1 MKTINNESFSY
12 TLPLTTIVSDLK
24 RMLRDSTTIDIPR
37 QRLIFRGRVLQDH
50 LLLTDY
56 SIACGNVL
64 HMVARPT
71 ADTEAVDEAARN
83 VMQSTA
89 NHPAATSSSY
99 GISQFSNEVNNLQGS
114 QSVAEGNQLQQL
126 ARNELELLDQLLS
139 GQPQGQQEPDAALH
153 SQHQHDLQRQ
163 QLFSSDISS
172 YSFQSTSRFA
182 VVPSSTSAGAPSS
195 SSLAPTPF
203 SPTTSTSPRPHVN
216 SSSDSIERIRQGLLT
231 IETIIST
238 FEADTTAST
247 SQPLNSTRISAPVTS
262 AAANSNSE
270 TTSTIPGK
278 SVRQS
283 GSSLSNTAESILS
296 ETNCVTDGVGIKDED
311 DLQLNNGNSDL
322 KDSAVFEKA
331 AGVGLN
337 NLPNSFHSTGSEGQR
352 ETETET
358 HITNT
363 DKDNINSS
371 APSVKPIDVSKG
383 GQESLCSPV
392 EADLSSDSASAAAL
406 QLNLNLKS
414 ESEAEILSETETETE
429 ALKGAVSEPDI
440 VQLKEETPSRPRDS
454 QNQSQSQS
462 QNQSQRQREVKRRY
476 FVGQWVDVKDTVSQW
491 LEATVMMIDEDG
503 QRVFIHYNGW

>member
-1 MKTINNESFSY
+1 VKTINNESFSY

-50 LLLTDY
+50 VLLTDY

-83 VMQSTA
+83 AMQSTA
-89 NHPAATSSSY
+89 SHPAATSSSY
-99 GISQFSNEVNNLQGS
+99 GISQFSNEVNNLQGNP
-114 QSVAEGNQLQQL
+114 SVAEGNQLQQL

-139 GQPQGQQEPDAALH
+139 GQPRGQQEPDAALH

-231 IETIIST
+231 METIIST

-247 SQPLNSTRISAPVTS
+247 LQPSNLARISVPVMS

-270 TTSTIPGK
+270 TTSTITGK
-278 SVRQS
+278 SIRQS
-283 GSSLSNTAESILS
+283 GSSLSSTAESSLS
-296 ETNCVTDGVGIKDED
+296 ETNCVTDDVGIKVED
-311 DLQLNNGNSDL
+311 ALQLNNGNSIL
-322 KDSAVFEKA
+322 KDSVVFEKA

-337 NLPNSFHSTGSEGQR
+337 NSIHSTGSEGQR

-358 HITNT
+358 QITNSN
-363 DKDNINSS
+363 KDDTSS
-371 APSVKPIDVSKG
+371 SDLGVKPIDVSKG
-383 GQESLCSPV
+383 AQESLCSLV
-392 EADLSSDSASAAAL
+392 EADLSSDSPSTTAA
-406 QLNLNLKS
+406 NINLKS
-414 ESEAEILSETETETE
+414 ESETETLTGKEKETVVETETE
-429 ALKGAVSEPDI
+429 ALKGAVSEPDQ

-462 QNQSQRQREVKRRY
+462 QREVKRQY

>member
-83 VMQSTA
+83 AMQSAA

-99 GISQFSNEVNNLQGS
+99 GIPQFSNEVGNLQGN
-114 QSVAEGNQLQQL
+114 QSVADGNQLQQL

-182 VVPSSTSAGAPSS
+182 VVPSSTSVGAPSS

-247 SQPLNSTRISAPVTS
+247 SQPFNSRRISVPVTS
-262 AAANSNSE
+262 TAANSNSE
-270 TTSTIPGK
+270 TTSTIPEK
-278 SVRQS
+278 SVRHS
-283 GSSLSNTAESILS
+283 GSSLSNTADSSLS
-296 ETNCVTDGVGIKDED
+296 EANCVSDGVGIKVED
-311 DLQLNNGNSDL
+311 DSQLSNGNSIL

-331 AGVGLN
+331 AGVGIS
-337 NLPNSFHSTGSEGQR
+337 NSPHSTISEGQR

-358 HITNT
+358 QITNT
-363 DKDNINSS
+363 GKDDLGCSEL
-371 APSVKPIDVSKG
+371 SVTPIDVSEG
-383 GQESLCSPV
+383 AQESLCSPV
-392 EADLSSDSASAAAL
+392 EADLSSDSPSTAAL
-406 QLNLNLKS
+406 QLNLKS
-414 ESEAEILSETETETE
+414 ELETEIPIGRETESGKEIETE
-429 ALKGAVSEPDI
+429 ALKGAVSEPDR

-454 QNQSQSQS
+454 QSQGQG
-462 QNQSQRQREVKRRY
+462 QRQREVKRQY

>member
-56 SIACGNVL
+56 SIVCGNVL

-71 ADTEAVDEAARN
+71 ADAELIDDAARN
-83 VMQSTA
+83 AVQSA
-89 NHPAATSSSY
+89 VNHPAAASSY
-99 GISQFSNEVNNLQGS
+99 GTSQFSTEAGNLQGN

-139 GQPQGQQEPDAALH
+139 GQPQGQQEVDTALH

-172 YSFQSTSRFA
+172 YSFQSSSRFA
-182 VVPSSTSAGAPSS
+182 VLPSSTSAGAPSS
-195 SSLAPTPF
+195 SSLASTAF

-238 FEADTTAST
+238 FDVDTTASNL
-247 SQPLNSTRISAPVTS
+247 QPIAIRIPLTVTTTASNTETS
-262 AAANSNSE
+262 AAAAAAAASASASASGKGIRHSAVSPANNTE
-270 TTSTIPGK
+270 TPL
-278 SVRQS
+278 S
-283 GSSLSNTAESILS
+283 G
-296 ETNCVTDGVGIKDED
+296 TNCVTDGSGSKVNYDAPLSISDSR
-311 DLQLNNGNSDL
+311 NSTSIGL
-322 KDSAVFEKA
+322 KGSEVFEKA
-331 AGVGLN
+331 AGVGL
-337 NLPNSFHSTGSEGQR
+337 LNSNSNSSTHSSGSDSQR
-352 ETETET
+352 EIET
-358 HITNT
+358 HTMNKEELESSNLEEDAVDASNELVITH
-363 DKDNINSS
+363 
-371 APSVKPIDVSKG
+371 
-383 GQESLCSPV
+383 
-392 EADLSSDSASAAAL
+392 
-406 QLNLNLKS
+406 
-414 ESEAEILSETETETE
+414 LSEDSPSRGTGVGAGT
-429 ALKGAVSEPDI
+429 LKGAASEPG
-440 VQLKEETPSRPRDS
+440 LEHLREETPGRYRER
-454 QNQSQSQS
+454 
-462 QNQSQRQREVKRRY
+462 QRQRERDSGREIKRQY

-491 LEATVMMIDEDG
+491 LEATVMMIDEPG

>member
-83 VMQSTA
+83 AMQSTA

-231 IETIIST
+231 MDTIIST

-247 SQPLNSTRISAPVTS
+247 LQPLNSRRISVPVTS
-262 AAANSNSE
+262 SAANSNSE

-283 GSSLSNTAESILS
+283 GSSLSNTAESTLS
-296 ETNCVTDGVGIKDED
+296 ETNCVTDGVGIKIED
-311 DLQLNNGNSDL
+311 DLQLNGANGILEDNV
-322 KDSAVFEKA
+322 VFEKA

-337 NLPNSFHSTGSEGQR
+337 NSTHSTGSEGQK
-352 ETETET
+352 ETETE
-358 HITNT
+358 IQSTNE
-363 DKDNINSS
+363 DEDDVGSS
-371 APSVKPIDVSKG
+371 ALSVKPIDVSKG
-383 GQESLCSPV
+383 AQESLCSPV
-392 EADLSSDSASAAAL
+392 EAGVSSDSPRTAA
-406 QLNLNLKS
+406 LNLNLKS
-414 ESEAEILSETETETE
+414 ESETEILTGTGTEIETE
-429 ALKGAVSEPDI
+429 ALKGAVSELDI

-454 QNQSQSQS
+454 QNQSQSQ
-462 QNQSQRQREVKRRY
+462 RQREVKRQY

>member
-56 SIACGNVL
+56 SIVCGNVL

-71 ADTEAVDEAARN
+71 ADAELIDDAARN
-83 VMQSTA
+83 AVQSA
-89 NHPAATSSSY
+89 VNHPAAASSY
-99 GISQFSNEVNNLQGS
+99 GISQFSTEVGNLQGN

-126 ARNELELLDQLLS
+126 ARNELELLDQMLS
-139 GQPQGQQEPDAALH
+139 GQPQGQQEVDAALH

-182 VVPSSTSAGAPSS
+182 VLPSSTSAGAPSS
-195 SSLAPTPF
+195 SSLASTVF

-238 FEADTTAST
+238 FDADTTASNL
-247 SQPLNSTRISAPVTS
+247 QPIATRMPLAVTTTASNTETS
-262 AAANSNSE
+262 AAA
-270 TTSTIPGK
+270 TSGK
-278 SVRQS
+278 SIRHSAVSPTNNTETPLS
-283 GSSLSNTAESILS
+283 G
-296 ETNCVTDGVGIKDED
+296 TNCVSDGSGSEVNH
-311 DLQLNNGNSDL
+311 DLPLSISDPL
-322 KDSAVFEKA
+322 YSTSIGSKGSEVFEKA
-331 AGVGLN
+331 AGVGLF
-337 NLPNSFHSTGSEGQR
+337 NSNGSTHSSGSDCQR
-352 ETETET
+352 EMETPIMDKEELESSYLEEDAVDASHELVIT
-358 HITNT
+358 HLSE
-363 DKDNINSS
+363 DS
-371 APSVKPIDVSKG
+371 PSRG
-383 GQESLCSPV
+383 A
-392 EADLSSDSASAAAL
+392 ADL
-406 QLNLNLKS
+406 KS
-414 ESEAEILSETETETE
+414 VGEAGAGPGT
-429 ALKGAVSEPDI
+429 LKGAVSEPGLEH
-440 VQLKEETPSRPRDS
+440 VREETPGRYRER
-454 QNQSQSQS
+454 
-462 QNQSQRQREVKRRY
+462 QRQRERDSGREVKRQY

-491 LEATVMMIDEDG
+491 LEATVMMIDEPG

>member
-1 MKTINNESFSY
+1 VKTINNESFSY

-83 VMQSTA
+83 AMQTTA

-182 VVPSSTSAGAPSS
+182 VVPSSTSAGASSS

-231 IETIIST
+231 METVIST

-247 SQPLNSTRISAPVTS
+247 LQPLNSTRISVPVTS

-270 TTSTIPGK
+270 TTSTILGK
-278 SVRQS
+278 SVRHS
-283 GSSLSNTAESILS
+283 GSSLSDTADSSIS
-296 ETNCVTDGVGIKDED
+296 ETNCLTDGVGVKVED
-311 DLQLNNGNSDL
+311 NNGNSNL
-322 KDSAVFEKA
+322 KDSVVFGKA
-331 AGVGLN
+331 AGVGLT
-337 NLPNSFHSTGSEGQR
+337 NSTHSTHSTGSEGQR

-358 HITNT
+358 QITNT
-363 DKDNINSS
+363 DKDDIGSS
-371 APSVKPIDVSKG
+371 DLKVKLTDDSKG
-383 GQESLCSPV
+383 AQGSLCSPV
-392 EADLSSDSASAAAL
+392 EADGSSDSTSTAA
-406 QLNLNLKS
+406 LNLNFKS
-414 ESEAEILSETETETE
+414 ESETEALTGQDRKTGIETETE

-454 QNQSQSQS
+454 QNQSQSQ
-462 QNQSQRQREVKRRY
+462 RQREVKRQY